1 MIEPSHTHLSIRRQC
16 ELVGLNRSTFYL
28 EPASETPEN
37 LLFMRLIDEQY
48 LATPFY
54 GSRRM
59 REHLRGLG
67 YAVNRKRVQRLMRKM
82 GIEAIY
88 PKPRTSQRGTEH
100 KVYPYLLRDVKVARP
115 CQVWST
121 DISVPQQAA

>member
-1 MIEPSHTHLSIRRQC
+1 
-16 ELVGLNRSTFYL
+16 
-28 EPASETPEN
+28 
-37 LLFMRLIDEQY
+37 MRLIDEQY
-48 LATPFY
+48 LERPFY

-67 YAVNRKRVQRLMRKM
+67 YTVNRKRIQRLMQKM

-88 PKPRTSQRGTEH
+88 PKPKTSQAGTEH
-100 KVYPYLLRDVKVARP
+100 RVYPYLLRDVKVEHP
-115 CQVWST
+115 CHVWST